1 MKKVL
6 LTLCIFLA
14 AAAGQ
19 AFAAGNMVASQDDV
33 LANDLKG
40 NKRFSVSVSTGEGGQ
55 IEISGT
61 GAISKNSVASATI
74 NTGENV
80 DLVITPDEGYELK
93 TLYVDGADV
102 LADVVEGVYTITAIS
117 KNMSVSATF
126 ELIPQPEYK
135 KADVNRDGK
144 VNATDVVSIY
154 NYIINGEDSGVT
166 TEQADVNGD
175 QKVNATDVVSVY
187 NYIINGDSAGN

>member
-19 AFAAGNMVASQDDV
+19 AFAAGNTVASQDDV
-33 LANDLKG
+33 LTNTLKG
-40 NKRFSVSVSTGEGGQ
+40 NKRFSVSVSTGVGGQ

-80 DLVITPDEGYELK
+80 DLIITADEGYQLA

-102 LADVVEGVYTITAIS
+102 LDQVADGVYTITAIS
-117 KNMSVSATF
+117 KNMSISATF
-126 ELIPQPEYK
+126 EEIPTPPSTPG
-135 KADVNRDGK
+135 DVNLDGEI
-144 VNATDVVSIY
+144 NA
-154 NYIINGEDSGVT
+154 
-166 TEQADVNGD
+166 A
-175 QKVNATDVVSVY
+175 DVVSVY
-187 NYIINGDSAGN
+187 NYIISGDESGILAENADVNKDQSINAADVVAIYNIIVGE